1 MSEIFN
7 RQPQKR
13 TRQTLRK
20 QPIIAEKRLWS
31 KLRHQELGY
40 KFRRQHGIGKY
51 IVDFYCPKLKFI
63 VELDGDTHSTEEE
76 IIYDDKRQKY
86 LEKLGLV
93 VKRYWNSEIRENI
106 NGVVGN
112 ILEVCRKLDKN

>member
-13 TRQTLRK
+13 TRQKLRK

-51 IVDFYCPKLKFI
+51 IVDFYCPAASLVI
-63 VELDGDTHSTEEE
+63 EVDGSQHFEPENQFYDEERTAYLETLGLRVIRFTNRDVLTNIEGVVLE
-76 IIYDDKRQKY
+76 IMKY
-86 LEKLGLV
+86 L
-93 VKRYWNSEIRENI
+93 
-106 NGVVGN
+106 
-112 ILEVCRKLDKN
+112 